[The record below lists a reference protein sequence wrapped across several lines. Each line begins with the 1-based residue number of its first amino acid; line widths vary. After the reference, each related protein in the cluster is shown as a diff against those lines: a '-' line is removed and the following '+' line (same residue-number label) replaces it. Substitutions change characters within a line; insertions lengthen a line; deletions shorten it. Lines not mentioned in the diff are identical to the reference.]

1 MEWGAAAKAEA
12 TWAAATRVE
21 AMAVGG
27 GVVTPAVVA
36 MAEGVRMAVV
46 ATRAKGGTE
55 GALRVEVVTV
65 LGFVADQLVVVTVVG
80 YVALESRVVAHLV
93 QVVMAAAALVETTVE
108 GAMVAERAKE
118 AWVAEAAVAVTRE
131 VP

>member
-36 MAEGVRMAVV
+36 MATGRLEVEAMGVEARLAAGEGMEMEVGDA
-46 ATRAKGGTE
+46 GT
-55 GALRVEVVTV
+55 
-65 LGFVADQLVVVTVVG
+65 
-80 YVALESRVVAHLV
+80 ALERR
-93 QVVMAAAALVETTVE
+93 AA
-108 GAMVAERAKE
+108 M
-118 AWVAEAAVAVTRE
+118 WVAEAAAV
-131 VP
+131 VMVGAG